1 MKRND
6 QENQINKPKDGQ
18 AGEPPLDQEIRCAY
32 DRLIKALNILPT
44 SVRTLKVIDATG
56 GKVSASD
63 LIAYQIGWG
72 KCVIQW
78 YEAGMRGE
86 NPELPG
92 EGFSTWNYTAIAHH
106 FYKKYHYDGLN
117 EQMKVFQEVVS
128 TLLEIVETEHQ
139 ANRLDQTNVW
149 TWCTLSSG
157 KHWPLSKWIRVNTV
171 SPYKRAAQLIKKAAQ
186 TG

>member
-1 MKRND
+1 M
-6 QENQINKPKDGQ
+6 EESSLGQ
-18 AGEPPLDQEIRCAY
+18 DIRCAY
-32 DRLIKALNILPT
+32 ERLIKTLNTLPIPA
-44 SVRTLKVIDATG
+44 RALKVIDTTS

-78 YEAGMRGE
+78 YEAGLRGE
-86 NPELPG
+86 KPEMPG
-92 EGFSTWNYTAIAHH
+92 EGFSTWNYTAIAQH
-106 FYKKYHYDGLN
+106 FYKKYHYDGFQ
-117 EQMKVFQEVVS
+117 EQMKTFQEVVL
-128 TLLEIVETEHQ
+128 TLLEIVEREHQ
-139 ANRLDQTNVW
+139 INRLDQTNVW

-171 SPYKRAAQLIKKAAQ
+171 SPYKRAAQLIKKTTH

>member
-1 MKRND
+1 M
-6 QENQINKPKDGQ
+6 EESSLG
-18 AGEPPLDQEIRCAY
+18 QEIRNAY
-32 DRLIKALNILPT
+32 DKLIKMLNTHPI
-44 SVRTLKVIDATG
+44 SERTLKVIDAPS

-78 YEAGMRGE
+78 YEAGIRGE
-86 NPELPG
+86 NPEMPG
-92 EGFSTWNYTAIAHH
+92 EGFSTWNYTAIAQH
-106 FYKKYHYDGLN
+106 FYEKYHYDGFN

-128 TLLEIVETEHQ
+128 TLLKIVEREHKTD
-139 ANRLDQTNVW
+139 RLDQTNVW

-171 SPYKRAAQLIKKAAQ
+171 SPYKRAAQLIKKATQ